1 MHEQLEKTALE
12 DHIKVSLEESARN
25 LDADT
30 LQRLNAIRRAALK
43 QPAKASWFKL
53 SWFQPSWFKL
63 NGWIPATSLV
73 FCSVIA
79 MLIILP
85 SPQSKQANALPDQTA
100 MLELLDNPDELDA
113 ISDPDFLMWVDAYE
127 SENEVQHAV

>member
-1 MHEQLEKTALE
+1 MNEPLEKTVLE
-12 DHIKVSLEESARN
+12 DRIKASLEESARN

-30 LQRLNAIRRAALK
+30 QQRLNAIRRAALN
-43 QPAKASWFKL
+43 QPAKDKWFKANWL
-53 SWFQPSWFKL
+53 KL
-63 NGWIPATSLV
+63 NGWIPATGLV

-85 SPQSKQANALPDQTA
+85 SHQTKQIGELPDQTA

-113 ISDPDFLMWVDAYE
+113 LSDPDFLMWVE
-127 SENEVQHAV
+127 EVNSEDGAAHAV

>member
-1 MHEQLEKTALE
+1 MNEPLQKTALE
-12 DHIKVSLEESARN
+12 DRIKASLEDSARS

-30 LQRLNAIRRAALK
+30 QQRLNAIRRAALN
-43 QPAKASWFKL
+43 QPANEKWL
-53 SWFQPSWFKL
+53 KL

-85 SPQSKQANALPDQTA
+85 SHQTTQTGELPDQTA
-100 MLELLDNPDELDA
+100 MLELLDNPDELEVL
-113 ISDPDFLMWVDAYE
+113 SDPDFLMWVDE
-127 SENEVQHAV
+127 VNSENGAAHAV

>member
-1 MHEQLEKTALE
+1 MNEPLEQTKLE
-12 DHIKVSLEESARN
+12 DRIKASLEESVNN

-30 LQRLNAIRRAALK
+30 QQRLNAIRRAALN
-43 QPAKASWFKL
+43 QPAKENWFK
-53 SWFQPSWFKL
+53 PSWLKF

-79 MLIILP
+79 LLIILP
-85 SPQSKQANALPDQTA
+85 SHQSTQTTDLPDQTA

-113 ISDPDFLMWVDAYE
+113 LSDPDFLMWVE
-127 SENEVQHAV
+127 EVNGEVGAPHAV

>member
-1 MHEQLEKTALE
+1 MNEPIENNKLEERVKA
-12 DHIKVSLEESARN
+12 SLEESARN

-30 LQRLNAIRRAALK
+30 QQRLNAIRRAALN
-43 QPAKASWFKL
+43 QPAKENWFKANL
-53 SWFQPSWFKL
+53 FKQIWL
-63 NGWIPATSLV
+63 KFNGWIPATSLV

-85 SPQSKQANALPDQTA
+85 SHQTKQTSEVPDQTA

-113 ISDPDFLMWVDAYE
+113 LSDPDFLIWVEEVHSEDGAAY
-127 SENEVQHAV
+127 AV

>member
-1 MHEQLEKTALE
+1 M
-12 DHIKVSLEESARN
+12 
-25 LDADT
+25 
-30 LQRLNAIRRAALK
+30 RRAALN
-43 QPAKASWFKL
+43 QPAKENWFK
-53 SWFQPSWFKL
+53 PSWLIF

-85 SPQSKQANALPDQTA
+85 SQQSTLTADLPDQTA

-113 ISDPDFLMWVDAYE
+113 LSDPYFLLWVE
-127 SENEVQHAV
+127 EMNSEDGAAHAV

>member
-1 MHEQLEKTALE
+1 MNEPLENTVLE
-12 DHIKVSLEESARN
+12 DRIKASLEESARS

-30 LQRLNAIRRAALK
+30 QSRLNAIRRAALN
-43 QPAKASWFKL
+43 QPAKEKLFKASWL
-53 SWFQPSWFKL
+53 KL

-85 SPQSKQANALPDQTA
+85 SQQSTQTADLPDQTA

-113 ISDPDFLMWVDAYE
+113 MSDPDFLMWVE
-127 SENEVQHAV
+127 EVNGEDGAAHAV